1 MRRLS
6 KAPASKYNT
15 VHNPLAILQIALLD
29 SLVQAGHT
37 YFVLASY
44 PRGMR
49 PGVKESLLVSHY
61 RTGYE
66 ASEHYAAIATDKRRR
81 IYDMNNPADKEKL
94 YHAATQPEGYAVYA
108 ALLRDKKWKPGPL
121 LAAAIKRFMR
131 ANGVGRESL
140 SADLFI
146 RFGELFI
153 TLKKDYH
160 IPLSEIEKI

>member
-1 MRRLS
+1 M
-6 KAPASKYNT
+6 
-15 VHNPLAILQIALLD
+15 HNPLAILQIAVLD
-29 SLVQAGHT
+29 GLVQAGHT

-49 PGVKESLLVSHY
+49 PGVKEALLVSHY
-61 RTGYE
+61 RTANE
-66 ASEHYAAIATDKRRR
+66 ANAHYAAIAADKRRR
-81 IYDMNNPADKEKL
+81 IYDINDPADKEKL

-108 ALLRDKKWKPGPL
+108 ALLREKKWKPGPL
-121 LAAAIKRFMR
+121 LAAAVKRFMR
-131 ANGVGRESL
+131 ANGIGRENA